1 MATISLHAPSGAS
14 AAKKL
19 GNGLSAFFESVGK
32 AFVVY
37 AERRSRIQE
46 LTRLQEK
53 SDEELAE
60 IGIKREEIAQHVFRD
75 LFYL

>member
-19 GNGLSAFFESVGK
+19 GNGLSAFFASVGK

-46 LTRLQEK
+46 LTRLQEM